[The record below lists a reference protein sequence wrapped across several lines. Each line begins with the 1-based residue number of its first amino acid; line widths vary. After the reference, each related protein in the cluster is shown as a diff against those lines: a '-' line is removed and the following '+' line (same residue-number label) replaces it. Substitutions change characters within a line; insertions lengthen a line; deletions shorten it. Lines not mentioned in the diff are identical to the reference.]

1 MRRVDVV
8 SGFAQARGV
17 IPETRYAKSGDV
29 HIAYQVIG
37 EGPVDLV
44 FVPGWITHV
53 ELAWDD
59 PSEAAFRRR
68 LASFSRLI
76 VFDKRGTGLS
86 DRVPVNQLPILEE
99 RMDDVRAVMDA
110 AGSERAALIGVS
122 EGGALSALFAAT
134 YPERTAALVLYG
146 AFARTGANLMT
157 QDELDARLQ
166 ALERDWPSSIDPAV
180 AAPSEAENEEYRRRW
195 RTFMRHAASP
205 GAAIALLRMNSQ
217 IDVRE
222 ILPAIRVP
230 TLVLF
235 RRDARFGHGAAAW
248 REAGEDP
255 ITPAEEARYLAD
267 RIPGSRL
274 IELPGA
280 DHLPWIGAS
289 DSLLGEVEEF
299 LTGVRS
305 APGPDR
311 VLATILLTDIVESTA
326 LAARLGDRRWRE
338 LVGRHN
344 ALVRRQLER
353 FRGHEIDT
361 AGDGFV
367 ASFDGPA
374 RGIRCAQA
382 IAESVTALGLSIRAG
397 LHTGECEI
405 AEGKLA
411 GIAVHI
417 AARIAALAAPGE
429 VLVSSTVKD
438 LVVGSSVDFAERGA
452 QDLRGVPGRW
462 SVFAVEKVGDS

>member
-1 MRRVDVV
+1 MT
-8 SGFAQARGV
+8 
-17 IPETRYAKSGDV
+17 PETRYAKSGDV

-53 ELAWDD
+53 ELSWDD

-86 DRVPVNQLPILEE
+86 DRVPATEVPILEE

-110 AGSERAALIGVS
+110 AGSERAALMGVS

-146 AFARTGANLMT
+146 AFARTGAGLLT
-157 QDELDARLQ
+157 EEELDARL
-166 ALERDWPSSIDPAV
+166 ATLERDWPDSIDPAV
-180 AAPSEAENEEYRRRW
+180 PAPSAATDEDYRRRW

-217 IDVRE
+217 IDVRDV
-222 ILPAIRVP
+222 LPTIRVP

-248 REAGEDP
+248 RDAGQDL
-255 ITPAEEARYLAD
+255 ITPGEEAHSMAEH
-267 RIPGSRL
+267 IPDARL
-274 IELPGA
+274 VELPGA
-280 DHLPWIGAS
+280 DHLPWVGDT

-299 LTGVRS
+299 LTGVRH
-305 APGPDR
+305 APEPDR
-311 VLATILLTDIVESTA
+311 VLATILFTDIVESTA
-326 LAARLGDRRWRE
+326 LAARLGDRRWRD
-338 LVGRHN
+338 LVERHN

-353 FRGHEIDT
+353 FRGNEIDT

-374 RGIRCAQA
+374 RGIRCAYA
-382 IAESVTALGLSIRAG
+382 IAESVTALGLSIRAA
-397 LHTGECEI
+397 LHTGECEVVD
-405 AEGKLA
+405 GKLA

-417 AARIAALAAPGE
+417 AARISGLAEPGE
-429 VLVSSTVKD
+429 VLVSNTVKD
-438 LVVGSSVDFAERGA
+438 LVVGSSVAFAERGA
-452 QDLRGVPGRW
+452 HELRGIPGRW
-462 SVFAVEKVGDS
+462 SVFAVESVGDS

>member
-1 MRRVDVV
+1 MT
-8 SGFAQARGV
+8 
-17 IPETRYAKSGDV
+17 PETRYAKSGDV

-53 ELAWDD
+53 ELSWDD

-86 DRVPVNQLPILEE
+86 DRVPATEVPILEE

-110 AGSERAALIGVS
+110 AGSERAALMGVS

-146 AFARTGANLMT
+146 AFARTGAGLLT
-157 QDELDARLQ
+157 EEELDARL
-166 ALERDWPSSIDPAV
+166 ATLERDWPDSIDPAV
-180 AAPSEAENEEYRRRW
+180 PAPSAATDEDYRRRW

-217 IDVRE
+217 IDVRDV
-222 ILPAIRVP
+222 LPTIRVP

-248 REAGEDP
+248 RDAGQDL
-255 ITPAEEARYLAD
+255 ITPGEEAHSMAEH
-267 RIPGSRL
+267 IPDARL
-274 IELPGA
+274 VELPGA
-280 DHLPWIGAS
+280 DHLPWVGDT

-299 LTGVRS
+299 LTGVRH
-305 APGPDR
+305 APEHDR
-311 VLATILLTDIVESTA
+311 VLATILFTDIVESTA
-326 LAARLGDRRWRE
+326 LAARLGDRRWRD
-338 LVGRHN
+338 LVERHN

-353 FRGHEIDT
+353 FRGNEIDT

-374 RGIRCAQA
+374 RGIRCAYA
-382 IAESVTALGLSIRAG
+382 IAESVTALGLSIRAA
-397 LHTGECEI
+397 LHTGECEVVD
-405 AEGKLA
+405 GKLA

-417 AARIAALAAPGE
+417 AARISGLAEPGE
-429 VLVSSTVKD
+429 VLVSNTVKD
-438 LVVGSSVDFAERGA
+438 LVVGSSVAFAERGA
-452 QDLRGVPGRW
+452 HELRGIPGRW
-462 SVFAVEKVGDS
+462 SVFAVESVGDS